1 LKILVLGGTGMAGHM
16 IVQYFQ
22 MKTDFEVRYTTRTRN
37 NGIYFNATEPTT
49 IEEIIR
55 KYRPDVVINVI
66 GLLNEQAATNQ
77 MDAILVNSY
86 LPHFLQ
92 KVLDEYGGKLI
103 HISTDC
109 VFSGVVDK
117 NFDSRTNGSGRYS
130 ENDKPD
136 GTSVYA
142 MTKTLGEIW
151 SYHHVTL
158 RTSIIG
164 PELKD
169 GIGLFHWF
177 MTQKG
182 QINGYQKVLWNGITT
197 LQLAKVIETV
207 IEKDGAGL
215 FHVTAP
221 EIISKYDLLK
231 QIQRIFSKKDVTIH
245 PDNEILLDRTLKYTR
260 TDLVFR
266 VPNYEKMLT
275 ELHEWMERHG

>member
-1 LKILVLGGTGMAGHM
+1 MKILVLGGAGMAGHM

-22 MKTDFEVRYTTRTRN
+22 TKTDFEVRYTTRTRK
-37 NGIYFNATEPTT
+37 NGIYFDATDPTA

-55 KYRPDVVINVI
+55 QYKPDVIINVI
-66 GLLNEQAATNQ
+66 GLLNEQAVKNQ

-92 KVLDEYGGKLI
+92 KVLDKYGGKLI

-117 NFDSRTNGSGRYS
+117 NSNFRINGSGRYT

-142 MTKTLGEIW
+142 MTKALGEIR
-151 SYHHVTL
+151 SNHHVTL

-177 MTQKG
+177 MKQKG
-182 QINGYQKVLWNGITT
+182 RINGYRKVFWNGITT

-215 FHVTAP
+215 FHITAP

-231 QIQRIFSKKDVTIH
+231 QIQLIFLKKDVTIH
-245 PDNEILLDRTLKYTR
+245 PYDEIVLDRTLKNTR
-260 TDLVFR
+260 TDIVFR
-266 VPNYEKMLT
+266 VPSYEKMLT
-275 ELHEWMERHG
+275 ELYEWMVRNG